1 MSRDFNPDH
10 VSDLVQRTLDIA
22 TLLAGNEFSGVSV
35 TELCAATKLRSDTV
49 VRSLANLV
57 AAGWAEK
64 IPETGRYRLA
74 AKPVQI
80 ALAFSTALDRAQ
92 SQVDSIRNRY
102 TRPPP

>member
-1 MSRDFNPDH
+1 MKDVNPNH

-22 TLLAGNEFSGVSV
+22 ALLAGNEFTGVTV
-35 TELCAATKLRSDTV
+35 TEISHATRLRSDTV

-64 IPETGRYRLA
+64 MDTGRYRLA

-80 ALAFSTALDRAQ
+80 ALAFSNALSRAETLLT
-92 SQVDSIRNRY
+92 DIRNQY
-102 TRPPP
+102 TRHP